1 MVLADLGR
9 RLNQAFSDL
18 QRQPVVDE
26 ASIDALLKHVCNA
39 LLGSDVNVQLVQSLR
54 QNVKTDVR
62 ELLNTKGDA
71 LTDAQRKNHVQRV
84 MFDHL
89 VKLVDPG
96 ESTTTHRL
104 EKGKQNVIMYAG
116 LLTAGSSGC
125 RALVR
130 PRRVPNSHCGTKSA
144 VTKWASCVQ
153 TPSVR
158 VHLTS

>member
-26 ASIDALLKHVCNA
+26 ASIDTLLKHVCNA

-54 QNVKTDVR
+54 QNVKAEVR
-62 ELLNTKGDA
+62 TILNEKGES
-71 LTDAQRKNHVQRV
+71 LSDAQRKNQVQRV

-96 ESTTTHRL
+96 EGSTTHRL
-104 EKGKQNVIMYAG
+104 EKGKQNVIMYVLELTQVCRSAG
-116 LLTAGSSGC
+116 LGQDDVVYKA
-125 RALVR
+125 RAVVPEAWLQGR
-130 PRRVPNSHCGTKSA
+130 PRVCR
-144 VTKWASCVQ
+144 
-153 TPSVR
+153 
-158 VHLTS
+158 HLPCRCL

>member
-9 RLNQAFSDL
+9 RLNQAFSEL

-54 QNVKTDVR
+54 QNVKTEVR
-62 ELLNTKGDA
+62 ELLNEKGDA
-71 LTDAQRKNHVQRV
+71 LSDAQRKNQVQRV

-96 ESTTTHRL
+96 EGSTTHRL
-104 EKGKQNVIMYAG
+104 EKGKQNVIMYV
-116 LLTAGSSGC
+116 LY
-125 RALVR
+125 
-130 PRRVPNSHCGTKSA
+130 
-144 VTKWASCVQ
+144 
-153 TPSVR
+153 
-158 VHLTS
+158 